1 MNLNTNTI
9 DISGNLYLQD
19 ALTGD
24 LSPLKE
30 VSTKKKGKGRP
41 AKRTTNQHYQV
52 VQALLTMQQKDASN
66 IAELNRAEWPEARQN
81 WFDDI
86 VYGSC
91 NTSVGVNNGKLN
103 VSIRDVK
110 ALLRLPE
117 FSSKDVGTSMYT
129 FTTDTRRQRLVAQA
143 ARHALDGIN
152 HYLHRNPSLLEALE
166 NLVMEWKH
174 SGYWWDAGNYDQ

>member
-1 MNLNTNTI
+1 MNLNTNTTNI
-9 DISGNLYLQD
+9 GGILYQQD
-19 ALTGD
+19 AVTGD
-24 LSPLKE
+24 LSHLKE
-30 VSTKKKGKGRP
+30 ASTKKKGKGRP
-41 AKRTTNQHYQV
+41 PLKTKNKYYQII
-52 VQALLTMQQKDASN
+52 QAILTIQQKDVSN
-66 IAELNRAEWPEARQN
+66 ITELNRAEWPEARQN

-117 FSSKDVGTSMYT
+117 FSSKDVGASMYT
-129 FTTDTRRQRLVAQA
+129 FETDDRRQRAVAQA

-152 HYLHRNPSLLEALE
+152 HYLHCNPSLLEALE
-166 NLVMEWKH
+166 NLVLEWKH
-174 SGYWWDAGNYDQ
+174 SGYWWDAGD